1 MIDKR
6 AIEKAIE
13 GGWATY
19 KGEPIE
25 FYFYDECR
33 PKWQEIA
40 LDPLFWQALGKALE
54 WSDYTQVLHYYDQD
68 RWNRDCTHSKNEVTW
83 QHNARC
89 FYNLILTGGDTDAF
103 WKDLL
108 T

>member
-1 MIDKR
+1 MQIPR
-6 AIEKAIE
+6 EAIEKAIE

-40 LDPLFWQALGKALE
+40 FDPSFWQALGQTLNWYGLYSDVFGKDAIAAWQRKAHEFYAL
-54 WSDYTQVLHYYDQD
+54 VLTS
-68 RWNRDCTHSKNEVTW
+68 RNTEK
-83 QHNARC
+83 
-89 FYNLILTGGDTDAF
+89 F
-103 WKDLL
+103 WEDLL